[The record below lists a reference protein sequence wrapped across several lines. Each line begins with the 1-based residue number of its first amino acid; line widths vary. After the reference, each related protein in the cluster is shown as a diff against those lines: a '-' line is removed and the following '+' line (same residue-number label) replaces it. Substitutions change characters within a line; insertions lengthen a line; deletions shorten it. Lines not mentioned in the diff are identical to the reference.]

1 VPVRHALGPPRQR
14 SRCPELTRAPS
25 LALRSIPHPGTVDTG
40 TTSTDFL
47 PAERARGITIQSASI
62 PVQWQGHTV
71 NVVDTPG
78 HVDFTMEVERAARVV
93 DGAVVVMDGVEGV
106 EGQTEGVW
114 KQLTRYNVRPRI
126 LFVNKLDRPGASLPH
141 SILSTCNRLHPLP
154 LLLTLPITSFDAANG
169 KGGEPGIVGLVDII
183 GGRVWRWEGPRG
195 AEVRTETRVFDEF
208 TAEGEMFA
216 FDSPSPSASTT
227 APALPADHPI
237 RQEAIN
243 ARTAL
248 IETLSTHHLPLLE
261 EFFGIEPAS
270 DIPAHLLVPPA
281 SIRAA
286 IRALT
291 KEGFALPVICGSAF
305 KGMGTELVLD
315 AIIDYLPGPGEVGPA
330 LVVGGPDPEPLVPA
344 GKGGRKKAPPSW
356 KGKTKGSKTQIA
368 AAEVE
373 KALPV
378 LVEDKRCVA
387 LAFKVVWDDQRGW
400 MTFVRVYS
408 GACKP
413 CGCLSSLRCA
423 ELICS
428 LLSDLQAF

>member
-1 VPVRHALGPPRQR
+1 
-14 SRCPELTRAPS
+14 
-25 LALRSIPHPGTVDTG
+25 
-40 TTSTDFL
+40 
-47 PAERARGITIQSASI
+47 
-62 PVQWQGHTV
+62 
-71 NVVDTPG
+71 
-78 HVDFTMEVERAARVV
+78 MEVERAARVV

-141 SILSTCNRLHPLP
+141 SILSTSNRLHPLP
-154 LLLTLPITSFDAANG
+154 LLLTLPITSFDSANG

-195 AEVRTETRVFDEF
+195 AEVRSEARVFDEF
-208 TAEGEMFA
+208 TAEGETFA
-216 FDSPSPSASTT
+216 YDTPLPSTSPPLV
-227 APALPADHPI
+227 LPPDHPI
-237 RQEAIN
+237 RQEAIT

-261 EFFGIEPAS
+261 EFFAIEPAS
-270 DIPAHLLVPPA
+270 DIPAHLLVPPS

-286 IRALT
+286 IRSLT
-291 KEGFALPVICGSAF
+291 KEGLALPVICGSAF
-305 KGMGTELVLD
+305 KSMGTELVLD

-330 LVVGGPDPEPLVPA
+330 LVVGGPDPEPSAPT
-344 GKGGRKKAPPSW
+344 GKGGRKKAAPGW
-356 KGKTKGSKTQIA
+356 KGKTKGNKTQIA

-373 KALPV
+373 KAMPIV
-378 LVEDKRCVA
+378 IEDKRCVA

-408 GACKP
+408 GKCILP
-413 CGCLSSLRCA
+413 PGC
-423 ELICS
+423 ITVHG
-428 LLSDLQAF
+428 